1 MKTLYIKSFRNLKE
15 IKWRAFL
22 IILIIAAGISICAG
36 GFMSRDTILNTRD
49 TYYKV
54 LNLADLEMEFI
65 PASPDEIP
73 DIEEFKNQAI
83 IIPRLV
89 MPGTIETKT
98 GELLQTLVVYIDT
111 KSTPEVNSLKLTE
124 GNYLSPTESNG
135 VVIERTLAEVHG
147 YKTGDKIILNPYSFP
162 QELTVTGIAISPEF
176 VISTSDPTVL
186 IPSKGSLGVIFAS
199 KNLIEE
205 FFGYHLYN
213 QILFKLKDSIPIQI
227 FKNKIKNKLSGL
239 EIQRFVSK
247 DEQFSYRFL
256 NEDMKGF
263 SIFIPSIVL
272 VFVVIIA
279 LILLITMNRLV
290 LSQSREIGVLMALG
304 YTRGAIFISYI
315 FTGLLLS
322 IAGCLAGIP
331 GSHIIRDLFSNN
343 YAGIMGL
350 PPLYRTFSIN
360 YIISGSALFIFITL
374 FATSIP
380 LYRALKMLPQELLR
394 GEKEE
399 KFIHIPGWLNN
410 LTALLAGGSSRR
422 LFGIRNIFRRPKLAI
437 VTIIIISSA
446 IALSSSFLVSAS
458 SWENFSR
465 VSFARERW
473 DAIVTFKTHLE
484 DGDFKKIMSTD
495 GIKNYEPLAGGYA
508 AVELG
513 GNDYDY
519 MLVGIDPKSQI
530 RHFNIEKGA
539 PLSGENEYEI
549 LINKAWADI
558 PEVKPGE
565 IVKVTTS
572 KGSYNFRVAGII
584 ADMTLGTAYV
594 PLNVARAVL
603 GLKNKTSAALA
614 VFNNND
620 HAGIRKALFNH
631 EMVTRVELKR
641 NMETL
646 VNSYMEQMKKLSY
659 VALGI
664 SIFIGVL
671 FMLSSITMNIQE
683 RSGEYET
690 LQTLG
695 YSNREIAETVF
706 TEIIAEG
713 IVAIFI
719 SIPLTIIFSKYL
731 NIKMSE
737 AWLNLDMYL
746 NVRDF
751 LSVIISSLLL
761 LPLAGL
767 PGLIQIFRQD
777 IAISVRRRSFG

>member
-15 IKWRAFL
+15 IKWRALL
-22 IILIIAAGISICAG
+22 IALIIAGGISIHAG

-49 TYYKV
+49 TYYKE
-54 LNLADLEMEFI
+54 LNLADLEMEFT
-65 PASPDEIP
+65 PVSQDEMPDTEK
-73 DIEEFKNQAI
+73 FKDLAI
-83 IIPRLV
+83 IVPRLV
-89 MPGTIETKT
+89 MPGTMETKT
-98 GELLQTLVVYIDT
+98 GELLQTLVVYLD
-111 KSTPEVNSLKLTE
+111 PESMPDINSLKLIE
-124 GNYLSPTESNG
+124 GNYLSRTDSNG

-147 YKTGDKIILNPYSFP
+147 YRVGDRITLNPYSFP
-162 QELTVTGIAISPEF
+162 QELTVRGIAISPEF

-199 KNLIEE
+199 RELIEE
-205 FFGYHLYN
+205 FFGYPLYN
-213 QILFKLKDSIPIQI
+213 QILFKSKDSIPIQV
-227 FKNKIKNKLSGL
+227 FKNKMRDKFKEL

-263 SIFIPSIVL
+263 SIFIPSIVV
-272 VFVVIIA
+272 VFVVIIS
-279 LILLITMNRLV
+279 LILMITMNRLV

-304 YTRGAIFISYI
+304 YTRSAIFFSYI
-315 FTGLLLS
+315 VTGFLLS
-322 IAGCLAGIP
+322 IAGCIAGIP
-331 GSHIIRDLFSNN
+331 GSLIIRDLFSNN
-343 YAGIMGL
+343 YANIMGL
-350 PPLYRTFSIN
+350 PPLFRTFSIH
-360 YIISGSALFIFITL
+360 YIFSGSALFTLITII
-374 FATSIP
+374 ATSIP
-380 LYRALKMLPQELLR
+380 LYRVLKMLPQELLR
-394 GEKEE
+394 GEREE
-399 KFIHIPGWLNN
+399 KFIHLPEWL
-410 LTALLAGGSSRR
+410 SRFTFWLGRNSVAR

-437 VTIIIISSA
+437 ATIIIISSA
-446 IALSSSFLVSAS
+446 IALSTSFLVSAS
-458 SWENFSR
+458 SWENFAR
-465 VSFARERW
+465 GSFAREKW
-473 DAIVTFKTHLE
+473 DAIVAFKTHLE
-484 DGDFKKIMSTD
+484 PPELRKIMATE
-495 GIKNYEPLAGGYA
+495 GIKDYEQLVGGYSA
-508 AVELG
+508 IELK
-513 GNDYDY
+513 GNNYDY

-530 RHFNIEKGA
+530 RHFNIEEGG
-539 PLSGENEYEI
+539 PLSDENGYEI
-549 LINKAWADI
+549 LINKAWAQI

-572 KGSYNFRVAGII
+572 RGTYNFRVGGII

-594 PLNVARAVL
+594 PINVARAVL
-603 GLKNKTSAALA
+603 GLENKTSAALA

-659 VALGI
+659 VALGV

-683 RSGEYET
+683 RSGEYAT

-695 YSNREIAETVF
+695 YLNREIVETVF

-713 IVAIFI
+713 VIAIFI

-737 AWLNLDMYL
+737 AWIHLDMYL
-746 NVRDF
+746 NLKDF
-751 LSVIISSLLL
+751 LSVIIASLLS
-761 LPLAGL
+761 LPLAGI
-767 PGLIQIFRQD
+767 PGLIQVFRQN